1 MKLTTILANAIAL
14 PAAAASAQSTTTR
27 SFYNERGSFAGSSA
41 TRGNLTSFSDGHG
54 RFSGSSI
61 RHGSSTSYYDRNRH
75 YTGSVTNT
83 TPNNPT
89 KR

>member
-1 MKLTTILANAIAL
+1 MKRTTILANAIALTMAAL

-27 SFYNERGSFAGSSA
+27 PFYNERGSFAGSSA
-41 TRGNLTSFSDGHG
+41 TRGN
-54 RFSGSSI
+54 
-61 RHGSSTSYYDRNRH
+61 STSYYDRNGH

-83 TPNNPT
+83 KPNNPT